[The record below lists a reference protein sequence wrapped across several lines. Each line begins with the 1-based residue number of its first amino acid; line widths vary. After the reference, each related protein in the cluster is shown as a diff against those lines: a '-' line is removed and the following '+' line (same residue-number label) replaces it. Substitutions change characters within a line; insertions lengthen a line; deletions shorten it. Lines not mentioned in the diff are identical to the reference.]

1 MMCLLGGRVREEAW
15 RDSRGAE
22 QWSAKLELVSF
33 NKSYLL
39 CMIEKQ
45 RPKGSL
51 QMLVHATIHYTF
63 IHPTSYFLS
72 REMHQALC

>member
-33 NKSYLL
+33 KKSYLL
-39 CMIEKQ
+39 CMIKKNRDQ
-45 RPKGSL
+45 KVAFRCWLMQQSIIPL
-51 QMLVHATIHYTF
+51 F
-63 IHPTSYFLS
+63 IQQVFL
-72 REMHQALC
+72 EP

>member
-1 MMCLLGGRVREEAW
+1 MMCLLGGRVREKAW

-22 QWSAKLELVSF
+22 QWSVTLELVSF
-33 NKSYLL
+33 EKSYLL
-39 CMIEKQ
+39 CVIKKQ

-63 IHPTSYFLS
+63 THPTNIS
-72 REMHQALC
+72 

>member
-1 MMCLLGGRVREEAW
+1 MMCLLGGRVREKAW

-22 QWSAKLELVSF
+22 QWSVKLELVSF
-33 NKSYLL
+33 EKSYLL
-39 CMIEKQ
+39 CVIKKKL

-63 IHPTSYFLS
+63 IHPTNTS
-72 REMHQALC
+72 

>member
-1 MMCLLGGRVREEAW
+1 MMCLLGGRVREKAW

-22 QWSAKLELVSF
+22 QWSVKLELVSF
-33 NKSYLL
+33 EKSYLL
-39 CMIEKQ
+39 FVIKKKNQ

-63 IHPTSYFLS
+63 IHPTNIS
-72 REMHQALC
+72 